1 MPNLSNP
8 TLNLLALGL
17 LDLRDQEISVEC
29 GLEVVLGELVAPVD
43 VEGFSVDVQLVSVLR
58 D

>member
-1 MPNLSNP
+1 LPNLSNP